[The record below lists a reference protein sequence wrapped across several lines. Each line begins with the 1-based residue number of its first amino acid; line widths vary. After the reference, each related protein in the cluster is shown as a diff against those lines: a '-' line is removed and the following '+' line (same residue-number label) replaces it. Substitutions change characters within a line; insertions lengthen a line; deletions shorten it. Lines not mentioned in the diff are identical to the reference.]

1 MQQQNKPHLLRG
13 LNARHI
19 RFIALGSAIGTGLFY
34 GSASAI
40 KAAGPAVLLAYL
52 IGGAAV
58 FIVMRALGE
67 MAVRNPVSGSFS
79 SYARQYLGPL
89 AGFITGWTY
98 TFEMVIVALADVTAF
113 GIYMGLWYP
122 DVPRWIWVLSIIFFI
137 GAMNLCSVRVFGEME
152 FWLSLIKVVAIIAM
166 IVAGGSIIFF
176 GFGNAFPATGLDNL
190 WSHGGFAP
198 NGWEGIVA
206 SLGIVM
212 FAFGGVE
219 IIGVTAA
226 EAKNPH
232 KVIPQAINTIPLRIV
247 LFYVCT
253 LAILMAIFP
262 WNSFGER
269 GSPFV
274 LIFDGLGIPAAATI
288 LNIIVISASISAIN
302 SDIFG
307 AGRMMYGMAK
317 EGLAPKS
324 FQRIASNGVPWMTVV
339 VMGVALLAILLALP
353 RPAVKA
359 SKGKPLPFRA
369 VLGRVWLYGMALA
382 LASAGFGVIATFIT
396 LFYDAKGWDGAAFAL
411 TLFSCTFVGT
421 RLLFPNG
428 INRLGG
434 LNVAMICFSVEIVG
448 LLLVG
453 MASMPWMAKSGVL
466 LAGAGFSLVFPALG
480 VVAVKA
486 VPQQN
491 QGAALAT
498 YTVFMDLSLG
508 VTGPLAGLVMT
519 WAGVPVIYLAAA
531 GLVAVA
537 LLLTWRLKKRPQVV
551 SPEAESSS

>member
-1 MQQQNKPHLLRG
+1 MPEPVAEPTLSGLR
-13 LNARHI
+13 LN
-19 RFIALGSAIGTGLFY
+19 
-34 GSASAI
+34 
-40 KAAGPAVLLAYL
+40 
-52 IGGAAV
+52 
-58 FIVMRALGE
+58 
-67 MAVRNPVSGSFS
+67 
-79 SYARQYLGPL
+79 
-89 AGFITGWTY
+89 
-98 TFEMVIVALADVTAF
+98 
-113 GIYMGLWYP
+113 
-122 DVPRWIWVLSIIFFI
+122 
-137 GAMNLCSVRVFGEME
+137 
-152 FWLSLIKVVAIIAM
+152 
-166 IVAGGSIIFF
+166 
-176 GFGNAFPATGLDNL
+176 
-190 WSHGGFAP
+190 
-198 NGWEGIVA
+198 
-206 SLGIVM
+206 
-212 FAFGGVE
+212 
-219 IIGVTAA
+219 
-226 EAKNPH
+226 
-232 KVIPQAINTIPLRIV
+232 LRIV
-247 LFYVCT
+247 SVVMFNFASYLTIGLPLAVLPGYVHDVVGFSAFWAGLVISLQYFATLLSRPHAGRYADLLGPKKIVVFGLSGCFLSGLGYLLAGSTNGWPLASLLLLCLGRVILGIGQSFAGTGSTLWGVGVVGSMHIGRVISWNGIVTYGAMAIGAPLGVLFY
-253 LAILMAIFP
+253 A
-262 WNSFGER
+262 WG
-269 GSPFV
+269 
-274 LIFDGLGIPAAATI
+274 GLQ
-288 LNIIVISASISAIN
+288 
-302 SDIFG
+302 
-307 AGRMMYGMAK
+307 
-317 EGLAPKS
+317 GLAL
-324 FQRIASNGVPWMTVV
+324 T
-339 VMGVALLAILLALP
+339 VMGVALVAILLALP

-369 VLGRVWLYGMALA
+369 VLGRVWLYGMA

-453 MASMPWMAKSGVL
+453 MASMPWMAKIGVL

-508 VTGPLAGLVMT
+508 VTGPLAGLIMT

-551 SPEAESSS
+551 SPEAASSS

>member
-1 MQQQNKPHLLRG
+1 MPEPVAEPTLSGLR
-13 LNARHI
+13 LN
-19 RFIALGSAIGTGLFY
+19 
-34 GSASAI
+34 
-40 KAAGPAVLLAYL
+40 
-52 IGGAAV
+52 
-58 FIVMRALGE
+58 
-67 MAVRNPVSGSFS
+67 
-79 SYARQYLGPL
+79 
-89 AGFITGWTY
+89 
-98 TFEMVIVALADVTAF
+98 
-113 GIYMGLWYP
+113 
-122 DVPRWIWVLSIIFFI
+122 
-137 GAMNLCSVRVFGEME
+137 
-152 FWLSLIKVVAIIAM
+152 
-166 IVAGGSIIFF
+166 
-176 GFGNAFPATGLDNL
+176 
-190 WSHGGFAP
+190 
-198 NGWEGIVA
+198 
-206 SLGIVM
+206 
-212 FAFGGVE
+212 
-219 IIGVTAA
+219 
-226 EAKNPH
+226 
-232 KVIPQAINTIPLRIV
+232 LRIV
-247 LFYVCT
+247 SVVMFNFASYLTIGLPLAVLPGYVHDVMGFSAFWAGLVISLQYFAT
-253 LAILMAIFP
+253 LLSRPHAGRYADLLGPKKIVVFGLCGCFLSGLGYLLAGSTNGWPLASLLILGIGQSFAGTGSTLWGVGVVGSMHIGRVISWNGIVTYGAMAIGAP
-262 WNSFGER
+262 LG
-269 GSPFV
+269 V
-274 LIFDGLGIPAAATI
+274 LCYAWGGLQ
-288 LNIIVISASISAIN
+288 
-302 SDIFG
+302 
-307 AGRMMYGMAK
+307 
-317 EGLAPKS
+317 GLAL
-324 FQRIASNGVPWMTVV
+324 T

-453 MASMPWMAKSGVL
+453 MASMPWMAKIGVL

-551 SPEAESSS
+551 SPEAASSS